1 VTLRLVLGLLL
12 TIAAL
17 AVAGRRVW
25 WLSRLIRTGQ
35 PAPGRTDGAAAR
47 LRAEVAEVFGQRKL
61 LKWSVPGLAH
71 FLTFWGFVILGL
83 TIIEAWGALFD
94 RDFHIPLIGRWQ
106 ALGFLEDFFAVAVLV
121 GISIFAVLRVRN
133 APARRQRASRF
144 YGSHTRAAWVILGM
158 ISLVIVTLL
167 LYRAAQVNT
176 GAFPFGESR
185 WAFASWGLA
194 QLLEPLGESA
204 NEAIETIFLLGN
216 VAVILTFLVIVV
228 YSKHLH
234 IALAPVNVATKRVPD
249 GLGPLLPV
257 TDARGV
263 PVDFSDPE
271 NLDEDQTFGRGK
283 VEDFTWR
290 GMLDFAT
297 CTECGRCQSQC
308 PAWNTGKPLS
318 PKLVIMDLRDH
329 LFAKAPYLLDGGGQ
343 DPAKTGVDEGGPEA
357 TEPGA
362 QHGGVPESGFWRVP
376 QPGAAQAA
384 RPLVGTL
391 EEGGVIDPDVLWS
404 CTTCG
409 ACVEQCPVDI
419 EHVDHIVDMR
429 RYQVLVESAFPSEA
443 GAMLRNIENKGNPWG
458 LSERARE
465 EWTEGLGFEVRRV
478 DPGEP
483 IPDDVEWLYWVGC
496 AGALEDR
503 SKKVTRAFAELLRAA
518 GVEFAILGAG
528 ETCTGDPARR
538 LGNEFLFQMQVQQN
552 VETLETVRP
561 RRIVTTCPHC
571 FNTLANEYPQIPWTY
586 EIVHHTQ
593 LLGRLVDEGRLTPVQ
608 PVDQLVTYHD
618 PCYLGRHNKVYT
630 PPREVLS
637 TVPGLR
643 QQEMH
648 RCKERGFCC
657 GAGGARMWMEE
668 KIGKRVNVE
677 RVDEAL
683 SLDPDVVSTACPYCM
698 VMLSDAVTAKQS
710 AGEARQDVEVLDVA
724 QILRRSLASP
734 GPAVEPAPRPEPRP
748 DPQPVAD

>member
-1 VTLRLVLGLLL
+1 VTVRLVLGLLL
-12 TIAAL
+12 TVAAF

-35 PAPGRTDGAAAR
+35 PAPGRLDGAPAR

-61 LKWSVPGLAH
+61 LKWSVPGVAH
-71 FLTFWGFVILGL
+71 FLTFWGFIVLAL

-94 RDFHIPLIGRWQ
+94 RDFHIPLIGRWP
-106 ALGFLEDFFAVAVLV
+106 AVGFLEDFFAVAVLV
-121 GISIFAVLRVRN
+121 GIVTFAILRIRN
-133 APARRQRASRF
+133 APARRERASRF

-158 ISLVIVTLL
+158 IALVIITLL
-167 LYRAAQVNT
+167 IYRGAQVNT
-176 GAFPFGESR
+176 GVFPFGQST
-185 WAFASWGLA
+185 WAFASWAVAKALH
-194 QLLEPLGESA
+194 PLGEGA
-204 NEAIETIFLLGN
+204 NEVIETVFLLGN
-216 VAVILTFLVIVV
+216 VAVILAFLVIVT

-234 IALAPVNVATKRVPD
+234 IALAPLNVGAKRVPD

-257 TDARGV
+257 TDAAGT
-263 PVDFSDPE
+263 PLDFSDPE
-271 NLDEDQTFGRGK
+271 NLDEDQVFGRGK
-283 VEDFTWR
+283 VEDFTWK

-329 LFAKAPYLLDGGGQ
+329 LFAKAPYLLDGGAN
-343 DPAKTGVDEGGPEA
+343 DAAKTGIEEA
-357 TEPGA
+357 GTESTDRAGKDYT
-362 QHGGVPESGFWRVP
+362 HGHVPESGFGRVP
-376 QPGAAQAA
+376 EPGAAQAE
-384 RPLVGTL
+384 RPLVGTA

-443 GAMLRNIENKGNPWG
+443 GVMLRNIENKGNPWG
-458 LSERARE
+458 LNDSARE
-465 EWTEGLGFEVRRV
+465 EWTADLDFDVRRV
-478 DPGEP
+478 QPGEP
-483 IPDDVEWLYWVGC
+483 IPDDLEYLFWVGC

-503 SKKVTRAFAELLRAA
+503 SKKTTRAFAELLHAA

-538 LGNEFLFQMQVQQN
+538 LGNEFLYQMQAMQN
-552 VETLETVRP
+552 VETLNSIGAKK
-561 RRIVTTCPHC
+561 IVATCPHC
-571 FNTLANEYPQIPWTY
+571 FNTLANEYPQSGGNY
-586 EIVHHTQ
+586 EVVHHTQ
-593 LLGRLVDEGRLTPVQ
+593 LLGRLVDEGRLTPVT

-668 KIGKRVNVE
+668 KIGKRINVE

-683 SLDPDVVSTACPYCM
+683 SLDPDVVGTACPYCM
-698 VMLSDAVTAKQS
+698 VMLSDAVTAKKQS
-710 AGEARQDVEVLDVA
+710 GEAREDVEVLDVA
-724 QILRRSLASP
+724 QILRRSLA
-734 GPAVEPAPRPEPRP
+734 APE
-748 DPQPVAD
+748 PVAD

>member
-1 VTLRLVLGLLL
+1 VTLRLVLGLLM
-12 TIAAL
+12 TAAAF
-17 AVAGRRVW
+17 AVAGWRAW
-25 WLSRLIRTGQ
+25 WLLRLVRTGQ
-35 PAPGRTDGAAAR
+35 PAPGRLDGAPAR
-47 LRAEVAEVFGQRKL
+47 LWTEITEVFGQRKL
-61 LKWSVPGLAH
+61 LNWSVPGIAH

-94 RDFHIPLIGRWQ
+94 RDFHVPVIGTWPVI
-106 ALGFLEDFFAVAVLV
+106 GFLEDLFAVAVLV

-133 APARRQRASRF
+133 APARRQRESRF
-144 YGSHTRAAWVILGM
+144 YGSHMRAAWVILGM
-158 ISLVIVTLL
+158 IAAVILTLL
-167 LYRAAQVNT
+167 PYRAAQINT
-176 GAFPFGESR
+176 GVFPFGDSP
-185 WAFASWGLA
+185 WAFASWTLA
-194 QLLEPLGESA
+194 KVLEPLGEAA
-204 NEAIETIFLLGN
+204 NETIETVFVLAN

-249 GLGPLLPV
+249 GLGALLPV
-257 TDARGV
+257 ADAKGA

-271 NLDEDQTFGRGK
+271 KLDEDQAFGRGK
-283 VEDFTWR
+283 VEDFTWK

-329 LFAKAPYLLDGGGQ
+329 LFAKAPYLLDGNKADPGKTGIEEGGTESHDRAGQ
-343 DPAKTGVDEGGPEA
+343 DYA
-357 TEPGA
+357 
-362 QHGGVPESGFWRVP
+362 HGHVPESGFGRVP
-376 QPGAAQAA
+376 EPGAAQAA
-384 RPLVGTL
+384 RPLVGTAA
-391 EEGGVIDPDVLWS
+391 EGGLIDPDVLWS

-429 RYQVLVESAFPSEA
+429 RYQVLVESSFPSEA
-443 GAMLRNIENKGNPWG
+443 GVMLRNIENKGNPWG
-458 LSERARE
+458 MNARSRE
-465 EWTEGLGFEVRRV
+465 DWTGQVDFEVRKV
-478 DPGEP
+478 EAGEP
-483 IPDDVEWLYWVGC
+483 IPDDVEYLFWVGC

-503 SKKVTRAFAELLRAA
+503 SRKVTVAFAELLHTA

-538 LGNEFLFQMQVQQN
+538 LGNEFVFQMQAMEN
-552 VETLETVRP
+552 VETLNSIGAKK
-561 RRIVTTCPHC
+561 IVATCPHC
-571 FNTLANEYPQIPWTY
+571 FNTLANEYPQSGGTY
-586 EIVHHTQ
+586 EVVHHTQ
-593 LLGRLVDEGRLTPVQ
+593 LLGRLVAEGRLTPVQ

-668 KIGKRVNVE
+668 KIGKRINVE

-683 SLDPDVVSTACPYCM
+683 ALDPDVVSTACPYCM
-698 VMLSDAVTAKQS
+698 VMLSDAVTAKKQS
-710 AGEARQDVEVLDVA
+710 GEAREDVEVLDVA
-724 QILRRSLASP
+724 QILRRSLA
-734 GPAVEPAPRPEPRP
+734 APAPTATPEPE
-748 DPQPVAD
+748 PVAD